1 MIPHRQHFRAR
12 AFTMLELL
20 VVVGLIAVL
29 SFLVVGALQPGRG
42 AALEAA
48 QATMANLLVAART
61 KAVATN
67 RPVRLLVNFEPGG
80 GQSPSRYLRYVV
92 LQFQSAAGW
101 QSTTDIFLPDG
112 VYVVPGNGAVPTGL
126 FAAADSTWTKPDGSL
141 LRSTALREQNAVSQA
156 VNGPAVERWLA
167 FPLSALGTTASAG
180 DLILAAG
187 RRRAPGQSS
196 PGTSP
201 VELISPE
208 QVRGLAV
215 SQYGVATLID
225 SRAGF

>member
-1 MIPHRQHFRAR
+1 MTSHRQLFRAR
-12 AFTMLELL
+12 AFTLLELL

-67 RPVRLLVNFEPGG
+67 RPVRLLVNFDLGG
-80 GQSPSRYLRYVV
+80 GQSPSRYLRYVA

-101 QSTTDIFLPDG
+101 QSTTDVFLPDG

-126 FAAADSTWTKPDGSL
+126 FAAADVPWTKPDGSL
-141 LRSTALREQNAVSQA
+141 LRSTALREQNVVNEA

-180 DLILAAG
+180 DLILSAG
-187 RRRAPGQSS
+187 QPRPPAQSAQ
-196 PGTSP
+196 GTSP